1 MKRLTLALAV
11 ILAGCGKA
19 DAPAPPAAPAPAAA
33 QEPKQSGPE
42 PARTQDASP
51 ESLAQTLMDEAAR
64 KEIASGGRPDFVLAA
79 YHEVCVRHPFTAAG
93 KKALGRC
100 VELEADAVTAIDKE
114 FEGVRSAADT
124 LAKNRKFFDAIAS
137 LEKYSASTPKE
148 SLKRRSKALI
158 ERIENDA
165 RKAYVEAVRAA
176 RKSAANKSY
185 EEAEKLL
192 KEASEHSTGEIN
204 NAAERDLSL
213 LEHLK
218 KVESTKRAMVAE
230 EAALKAFGDRAAKLL
245 KRLKER
251 AYAEVIKEL
260 DGAIADPSLEPC
272 RDRLTS
278 DRAAA
283 AAAATFWEAI
293 QKTLKARL
301 NQEITLKTAD
311 GKSVRGVLK
320 KVHESGLSVRLESA
334 AADTPLDSLHSDQLL
349 SLAINPDGLAES
361 AGASYAAAAMWF
373 FFEGRQGESRLEL
386 ATAVEMETEITLVEA
401 SWRRGFFRM
410 AQAK

>member
-1 MKRLTLALAV
+1 MKRLTLALAA
-11 ILAGCGKA
+11 ILAGCGKT
-19 DAPAPPAAPAPAAA
+19 DAPAPSVPPAPAAA
-33 QEPKQSGPE
+33 QEPKQAGSE
-42 PARTQDASP
+42 PAKTQESSP
-51 ESLAQTLMDEAAR
+51 ETLAQTLMDEAAR
-64 KEIASGGRPDFVLAA
+64 KEIASGGRPDVVLAA
-79 YHEVCVRHPFTAAG
+79 YHEVCVRYPFTAAG
-93 KKALGRC
+93 KKALARC

-148 SLKRRSKALI
+148 SLKRRAKALI

-165 RKAYVEAVRAA
+165 RKAYVDAVRAA
-176 RKSAANKSY
+176 RKSAHVD
-185 EEAEKLL
+185 AERLI
-192 KEASEHSTGEIN
+192 KEASEHSTPEVN

-218 KVESTKRAMVAE
+218 KVEATKRAMVAE

-260 DGAIADPSLEPC
+260 DAAIADPSLEPC
-272 RDRLTS
+272 RDSLTA

-320 KVHESGLSVRLESA
+320 KIHESGLSVRLDPSTS
-334 AADTPLDSLHSDQLL
+334 DTPLDSLHSDQLV
-349 SLAINPDGLAES
+349 SLAIHSEGLAEN

-373 FFEGRQGESRLEL
+373 FLEGRQAESRLEL
-386 ATAVEMETEITLVEA
+386 ATAQEMEADITLVEA